1 MLRFLPRP
9 LAQDGALA
17 GMDLATLYDTGASS
31 DFLAEVRAFLAH
43 ALTPDMTARAA
54 RQAGL
59 FADQELAREWQA
71 ILHAR
76 GWAAP
81 AWPKEYGGT
90 DWTPAQKLIF
100 ELECAAHGAP
110 ALPAMGLQMCGPV
123 LIGHGTP
130 EQKARFLPRML
141 SGEDYW
147 CQGYSEPGA
156 GSDLASLKTRAVRD
170 GDDYVVSGQKIWTTH
185 AHIANWIFLLV
196 RTDPAATPQKG
207 ISFLLAPMDSP
218 GITVRPIRSMSGEH
232 DVNEVFFDNV
242 RIPVANRVG
251 AENDG
256 WTVAKY
262 LLEFER
268 GGGAAAGR
276 ALRVLR
282 GLYALLDASADQPDA
297 PGRDPF
303 FRRRLSALEIEIMAT
318 CWTQQRAVAGL
329 ATGESV
335 GMTTAAVM
343 KLKATELVQTA
354 SELAIEALGRMAMV
368 DQSAALYGDAAAIG
382 GDHALTPA
390 ARYMNMRAVSIFGGS
405 SEMQRTILGKAILKR

>member
-1 MLRFLPRP
+1 
-9 LAQDGALA
+9 
-17 GMDLATLYDTGASS
+17 MDLAALYQTGADS
-31 DFLAEVRAFLAH
+31 DFVADVRAFLAS
-43 ALTPDMTARAA
+43 ALTPEMQARAA
-54 RQAGL
+54 QQAGL
-59 FADQELAREWQA
+59 FADHELAREWQA
-71 ILHAR
+71 ILNAR
-76 GWAAP
+76 GWAVP
-81 AWPKEYGGT
+81 AWPSEYGGT

-100 ELECAAHGAP
+100 ELECAAAGAP

-156 GSDLASLKTRAVRD
+156 GSDLASLKTKAVRD
-170 GDDYVVSGQKIWTTH
+170 GDDYVVTGQKIWTTH
-185 AHIANWIFLLV
+185 AHLANWIFLLV
-196 RTDPAATPQKG
+196 RTDPSAKPQKG

-218 GITVRPIRSMSGEH
+218 GITVRPILSMSGEH

-282 GLYALLDASADQPDA
+282 RLYALLDATAHLPDA
-297 PGRDPF
+297 PGKDPF
-303 FRRRLSALEIEIMAT
+303 FRRKLSALEIEIMAT
-318 CWTQQRAVAGL
+318 SWTQQRAVAGL
-329 ATGESV
+329 VAGQSV
-335 GMTTAAVM
+335 GMTSASIL

-354 SELAIEALGRMAMV
+354 SELAVEALGRSAMI
-368 DQSAALYGDAAAIG
+368 DQAPALYGDAPHATDP
-382 GDHALTPA
+382 DHALTPT

-405 SEMQRTILGKAILKR
+405 SEMQRTILGKAVLKR